1 MTAASSAKS
10 APTKR
15 LEYFVPFY
23 PEEKVAILVDGSNL
37 YAAARSLEFDIDYKQ
52 LLQWV
57 AERGRLTR
65 ASYYTTIVESEDY
78 APLRPLVDWL
88 DYNGYRMVTKTIK
101 EYTDTGGR
109 KRYRGSVDVDLAVD
123 LVDIA
128 GQVDHILLFSGD
140 GDFRRAVEAA
150 QARGA
155 RVTVVSTIEAGTP
168 SISDELRRQA
178 DHFLDLK
185 YLMPAIRR
193 MDAPPHKETA

>member
-1 MTAASSAKS
+1 MNAPVKAAS
-10 APTKR
+10 PKR
-15 LEYFVPFY
+15 PDYFVPFY

-65 ASYYTTIVESEDY
+65 ASYYTTIVETEDF

-88 DYNGYRMVTKTIK
+88 DYNGYRMVTKTVK
-101 EYTDTGGR
+101 EYTDMGGR

-123 LVDIA
+123 LVEIA
-128 GQVDHILLFSGD
+128 SHVDHILLFSGD

-150 QARGA
+150 QAKGA

-185 YLMPAIRR
+185 HLMPVIRR
-193 MDAPPHKETA
+193 ADAPAKEPVA